1 VHGFLV
7 SLAMATSL
15 LGADVHGVDTNHVD
29 WMQDYGAALKLARS
43 SQRPLL
49 IIFERDSSPGRQI
62 EQVAYTPDTTQSLLL
77 TNYTTCR
84 VDVGTE
90 HGIQVAQAFK
100 VTRFPYTVI
109 TDKHVAKI
117 ILRRHGNFTANEWI
131 SMLVDYQDGRRR
143 HPGGSRATT
152 KSASLSTIKQPSNCF
167 S

>member
-1 VHGFLV
+1 MHGFLV

-29 WMQDYGAALKLARS
+29 WMQDYGAALELARS

-62 EQVAYTPDTTQSLLL
+62 EQVTYTPDRTQSLLL

-84 VDVGTE
+84 IDVGTE
-90 HGIQVAQAFK
+90 HGMQVAQAFK
-100 VTRFPYTVI
+100 ISHFPYTVI
-109 TDKHVAKI
+109 TDKRVAKI